1 MLYSLKNHVQKYNF
15 CLKIR
20 YYQAFCFFLRYT
32 YLTPIFGLRRARL
45 NGIIT
50 SPCPEVSLDTFGF
63 PVYARSAA
71 RRVVSWQRLPKMALF
86 EPFFGPSGRP
96 CVQIA
101 AGLAQKGWFFVDQ
114 SSL

>member
-1 MLYSLKNHVQKYNF
+1 MSKFVIFVSKSDIIKHSV
-15 CLKIR
+15 
-20 YYQAFCFFLRYT
+20 FFLRYT

-45 NGIIT
+45 NGSII
-50 SPCPEVSLDTFGF
+50 SPCPEVTLDTFGF

-86 EPFFGPSGRP
+86 EPKMPFFGPSGRP

-101 AGLAQKGWFFVDQ
+101 AGPAQKGWFFVDQ